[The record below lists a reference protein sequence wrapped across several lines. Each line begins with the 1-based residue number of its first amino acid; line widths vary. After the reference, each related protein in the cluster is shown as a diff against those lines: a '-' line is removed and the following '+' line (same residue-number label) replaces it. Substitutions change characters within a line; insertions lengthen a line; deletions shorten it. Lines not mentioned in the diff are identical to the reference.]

1 MKVIFLN
8 PAITP
13 YRKIMRDFDCAG
25 ESKGNYL
32 YQPYDFLLMSGF
44 VPAEWEFK
52 FIDAVADRS
61 SHDDVLMLLKNENPD
76 VLVCSVAGINW
87 KQDSETLKQL
97 RSHFPGI
104 KLFTFGDLFLD
115 EHPRTEIRP
124 YVDGIFSS
132 PVQFDFV
139 HLTKTNFDIK
149 DHEGFYDGL
158 NWPLK
163 NLKAPREISIPLP
176 RHEKFQHKAYRW
188 PFAKSFHY
196 TTITT
201 AWGCPY
207 SCSYCILNKFP
218 NYWRDYRDI
227 IREMIHVKKLGYRE
241 FYMGDKS
248 FGLPVQNILDL
259 LDEMIRLNLNLSWST
274 YFHPNQYSPKL
285 LNKMKRAG
293 CHTIII
299 GVETK
304 DMKLLK
310 NYGRHVREEQFF
322 ELISHAREIGMEIC
336 GDFILGLPHDNKQS
350 INELIDF
357 ACELGIEYASF
368 NVATPLPG
376 SSLRELAISTNKIG
390 LNDQQFDSSG
400 HNTVLALGE
409 VSSSELKGLRE
420 DAVKRFYLRPS
431 YLLKRLTRI
440 RDFEHLIIQLEEGK
454 ELLRSRIRA

>member
-44 VPAEWEFK
+44 VPKEWNFL
-52 FIDAVADRS
+52 FVDAVAS
-61 SHDDVLMLLKNENPD
+61 KLSHDEVLMTLKTEQPD
-76 VLVCSVAGINW
+76 VIVCSVAGINW
-87 KQDSETLKQL
+87 GQDLETVKTI
-97 RSHFPGI
+97 RSHFSEA
-104 KLFTFGDLFLD
+104 KLFIFGDLFID
-115 EHPRTEIRP
+115 EHPRQEVLP

-132 PVQFDFV
+132 PVQFNFKQLEEKDFSY
-139 HLTKTNFDIK
+139 KE
-149 DHEGFYDGL
+149 HEGFYYGK

-163 NLKAPREISIPLP
+163 NLKAPREIQVPMP
-176 RHEKFQHKAYRW
+176 RHEDFHHKAYRW
-188 PFAKSFHY
+188 PFAKSFYY

-218 NYWRDYRDI
+218 NYWRDYKEI
-227 IREMIHVKKLGYRE
+227 IRELQYIKLLGYRE

-248 FGLPVQNILDL
+248 FGLPVQNVMDL

-274 YFHPNQYSPKL
+274 YFHPNQYSARL
-285 LNKMKRAG
+285 LNKMKSAG

-304 DMKLLK
+304 DLKVLK
-310 NYGRHVREEQFF
+310 NYGRHVREEQFQ
-322 ELISHAREIGMEIC
+322 ELIVHARKIGMEIC
-336 GDFILGLPHDNKQS
+336 GDFILGLPHDNKKS
-350 INELIDF
+350 IKELIDF
-357 ACELGIEYASF
+357 ACDLGIEYASF

-376 SSLRELAISTNKIG
+376 SSLRELALTSQKISES
-390 LNDQQFDSSG
+390 DQHFDSSG
-400 HNTVLALGE
+400 HNSVVAFGE
-409 VSSSELKGLRE
+409 IMPADLKKYRE
-420 DAVKRFYLRPS
+420 EAVKRFYLRPG
-431 YLLKRLTRI
+431 YLINRLTRI
-440 RDFEHLIIQLEEGK
+440 RDLEHLMIQIEEGK
-454 ELLRSRIRA
+454 ELLRARIRK